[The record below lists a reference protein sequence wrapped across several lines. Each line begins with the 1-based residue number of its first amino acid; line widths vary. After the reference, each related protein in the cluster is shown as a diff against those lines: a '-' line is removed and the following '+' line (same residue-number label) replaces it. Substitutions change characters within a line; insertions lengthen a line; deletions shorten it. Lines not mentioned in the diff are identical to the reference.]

1 MAADLLCQP
10 SAPARARLVLLH
22 GWGADA
28 GDLMPLGQ
36 ALAEAI
42 ATPLELVAL
51 QAPQLQTQGSGRQW
65 YGLFPAD
72 WAAVPDAV
80 ERLKQRINNLGSTE
94 IPLNA
99 TVLLG
104 FSQGGAMA
112 MAAGCDLP
120 LAGLIACS
128 AYPHPNWQA
137 PVIRPPVL
145 LLHGRHDEVVPHSA
159 ALTLKHVLGQS
170 NQACDLFSFDNGH
183 AIPVEAQ
190 AEMKKALKRWL
201 DQPAQSA

>member
-72 WAAVPDAV
+72 WAAVPAAV
-80 ERLKQRINNLGSTE
+80 EALKERVHNLSSEG
-94 IPLNA
+94 IPLEA

-112 MAAGCDLP
+112 VAAGCDLP

-145 LLHGRHDEVVPHSA
+145 LLHGRHDDVVPHSA
-159 ALTLKHVLGQS
+159 ALALNNDLSQS
-170 NQACDLFSFDNGH
+170 NQTCDVFSFDNGH

>member
-1 MAADLLCQP
+1 MAADLICQP

-36 ALAEAI
+36 SLAEAI

-72 WAAVPDAV
+72 WAAVPAAV
-80 ERLKQRINNLGSTE
+80 EELKERINNLSSGE
-94 IPLNA
+94 IPLEA

-112 MAAGCDLP
+112 IAAGCDLP

-145 LLHGRHDEVVPHSA
+145 LLHGRNDDVVPYSA
-159 ALTLKHVLGQS
+159 AVALNNDLSQGDQT
-170 NQACDLFSFDNGH
+170 CDVFSFDNGH
-183 AIPVEAQ
+183 AIPVNAQ

-201 DQPAQSA
+201 DRPAQSA

>member
-1 MAADLLCQP
+1 MAADLICQP

-36 ALAEAI
+36 SLAEAI

-72 WAAVPDAV
+72 WAAVPAAV
-80 ERLKQRINNLGSTE
+80 EALKERINNLSSGE
-94 IPLNA
+94 IPLEA

-112 MAAGCDLP
+112 VAAGCDLP

-145 LLHGRHDEVVPHSA
+145 LLHGRNDDVVPYSA
-159 ALTLKHVLGQS
+159 AVALNNDLSQGDQT
-170 NQACDLFSFDNGH
+170 CDVFSFDNGH
-183 AIPVEAQ
+183 AIPVNAQ

-201 DQPAQSA
+201 DRPAQSA

>member
-1 MAADLLCQP
+1 MAADLICQP

-22 GWGADA
+22 GWGADS

-36 ALAEAI
+36 SLAEAI

-72 WAAVPDAV
+72 WAAVPAAV
-80 ERLKQRINNLGSTE
+80 EALKERINNLSSGE
-94 IPLNA
+94 IPLEA

-112 MAAGCDLP
+112 VAAGCDLP

-145 LLHGRHDEVVPHSA
+145 LLHGRNDDVVPYSA
-159 ALTLKHVLGQS
+159 AVALNNDLSQGDQT
-170 NQACDLFSFDNGH
+170 CDVFSFDNGH
-183 AIPVEAQ
+183 AIPVNAQ

-201 DQPAQSA
+201 DRPAQSA

>member
-1 MAADLLCQP
+1 MAADLLRQP
-10 SAPARARLVLLH
+10 STKARARLILLH

-36 ALAEAI
+36 ALAETI

-72 WAAVPDAV
+72 WAAVPAAV
-80 ERLKQRINNLGSTE
+80 ERLKKRINDLGSTE
-94 IPLNA
+94 IPLEA

-128 AYPHPNWQA
+128 AYPHPKWQA
-137 PVIRPPVL
+137 PLNRPPVL
-145 LLHGRHDEVVPHSA
+145 LLHGRQDDVVPHSA
-159 ALTLKHVLGQS
+159 ALTLKQELGQS

>member
-1 MAADLLCQP
+1 MAADLICQP

-28 GDLMPLGQ
+28 DDLMPLGQ
-36 ALAEAI
+36 SLAEAI
-42 ATPLELVAL
+42 STPLELVAL

-72 WAAVPDAV
+72 WAAVPAAV
-80 ERLKQRINNLGSTE
+80 EALKERINNLSSGE
-94 IPLNA
+94 IPLEA

-112 MAAGCDLP
+112 IAAGCDLP

-145 LLHGRHDEVVPHSA
+145 LLHGRNDDVVPYSA
-159 ALTLKHVLGQS
+159 AVALNNDLSQGDQT
-170 NQACDLFSFDNGH
+170 CDVFSFDNGH
-183 AIPVEAQ
+183 AIPVKAQ

-201 DQPAQSA
+201 DRPAQSA

>member
-28 GDLMPLGQ
+28 GDLLPLGQ

-72 WAAVPDAV
+72 WAAVPAAV
-80 ERLKQRINNLGSTE
+80 EALKERINNLSSGE
-94 IPLNA
+94 IPVEA

-112 MAAGCDLP
+112 VAAGCDLP

-145 LLHGRHDEVVPHSA
+145 LLHGRNDDVVPYSA
-159 ALTLKHVLGQS
+159 AVALNNDLSQGDQT
-170 NQACDLFSFDNGH
+170 CDVFSFDNGH
-183 AIPVEAQ
+183 AIPVNAQ

>member
-72 WAAVPDAV
+72 WAAVPAAV
-80 ERLKQRINNLGSTE
+80 EALKERIHNLSSEG
-94 IPLNA
+94 IPLEA

-112 MAAGCDLP
+112 VAAGCDLP

-145 LLHGRHDEVVPHSA
+145 LLHGRNDDVVPYSA
-159 ALTLKHVLGQS
+159 AVALNNDLSQGDQT
-170 NQACDLFSFDNGH
+170 CDVFSFDNGH
-183 AIPVEAQ
+183 AIPVDAQ

-201 DQPAQSA
+201 DRPAQSA

>member
-36 ALAEAI
+36 ALASAI

-72 WAAVPDAV
+72 WAAVPAAV
-80 ERLKQRINNLGSTE
+80 EALKERINNLSSGE
-94 IPLNA
+94 IPVEA

-112 MAAGCDLP
+112 VAAGCDLP

-145 LLHGRHDEVVPHSA
+145 LLHGRNDDVVPYSA
-159 ALTLKHVLGQS
+159 AVALNNDLSQGDQT
-170 NQACDLFSFDNGH
+170 CDVFSFDNGH
-183 AIPVEAQ
+183 AIPVNAQ

-201 DQPAQSA
+201 DRPAQSA

>member
-10 SAPARARLVLLH
+10 SAPAKARLVLLH

-28 GDLMPLGQ
+28 SDLMPLGQ

-51 QAPQLQTQGSGRQW
+51 QAPQLQAQGSGRQW

-72 WAAVPDAV
+72 WAAVPAAV
-80 ERLKQRINNLGSTE
+80 EELKERINNLSSVE
-94 IPLNA
+94 IPLKA

-112 MAAGCDLP
+112 VAAGCDLP

-145 LLHGRHDEVVPHSA
+145 LLHGRNDDVVPYEA
-159 ALTLKHVLGQS
+159 AIALNNDLSQS
-170 NQACDLFSFDNGH
+170 NPTCDVFSFDNGH

-201 DQPAQSA
+201 DRPAQSA

>member
-1 MAADLLCQP
+1 MAADLLRQP
-10 SAPARARLVLLH
+10 TTQARARLVLLH

-159 ALTLKHVLGQS
+159 ALTLKQELGQS

-190 AEMKKALKRWL
+190 AEMKKTLKRWL

>member
-10 SAPARARLVLLH
+10 SRKARARLVLLH

-72 WAAVPDAV
+72 WAAVPAAV
-80 ERLKQRINNLGSTE
+80 EKLKERIHNLCSEE
-94 IPLNA
+94 IPLEA

-104 FSQGGAMA
+104 FSQGGAMTV
-112 MAAGCDLP
+112 AAGCDLP

-145 LLHGRHDEVVPHSA
+145 LLHGRHDDVVPYSA
-159 ALTLKHVLGQS
+159 ALALNKDLSQS
-170 NQACDLFSFDNGH
+170 NQTCDVFSFDNGH
-183 AIPVEAQ
+183 AIPADAQ

-201 DQPAQSA
+201 DQPAQSN

>member
-1 MAADLLCQP
+1 MAADLLRQ
-10 SAPARARLVLLH
+10 STAKARARLVLLH

-51 QAPQLQTQGSGRQW
+51 QAPEQQTQGSGRQW

-72 WAAVPDAV
+72 WAAVPAAV
-80 ERLKQRINNLGSTE
+80 EGLKERINTLGSAE
-94 IPLNA
+94 IPLEA

-128 AYPHPNWQA
+128 AYPHPHWQA

-145 LLHGRHDEVVPHSA
+145 LLHGRHDDVVPHSA
-159 ALTLKHVLGQS
+159 ALALKNKLS
-170 NQACDLFSFDNGH
+170 PSKQACDLFSFENGH

-201 DQPAQSA
+201 DQKAQNA

>member
-10 SAPARARLVLLH
+10 TANARARLVLLH

-28 GDLMPLGQ
+28 DDLMPLGQ
-36 ALAEAI
+36 VLAEAI
-42 ATPLELVAL
+42 GTPLELVAL
-51 QAPQLQTQGSGRQW
+51 QAPQVQTQGSGRQW
-65 YGLFPAD
+65 YDLFPAD
-72 WAAVPDAV
+72 WAAVPEAV

-94 IPLNA
+94 IPLDA

-112 MAAGCDLP
+112 LAAGCDLP

-128 AYPHPNWQA
+128 AYPHPHWQA
-137 PVIRPPVL
+137 PVMRPPVL

-159 ALTLKHVLGQS
+159 ALTLKQELGQS

>member
-1 MAADLLCQP
+1 MAADLICQP

-36 ALAEAI
+36 SLAEAI
-42 ATPLELVAL
+42 STPLELVAL

-72 WAAVPDAV
+72 WAAVPAAV
-80 ERLKQRINNLGSTE
+80 EALKERINNLSSGE
-94 IPLNA
+94 IPVEA

-112 MAAGCDLP
+112 VAAGCDLP

-145 LLHGRHDEVVPHSA
+145 LLHGRNDDVVPYSA
-159 ALTLKHVLGQS
+159 AVALNNDLSQGDQT
-170 NQACDLFSFDNGH
+170 CDVFSFDNGH
-183 AIPVEAQ
+183 AIPVSAQ

-201 DQPAQSA
+201 DRPAQSA

>member
-1 MAADLLCQP
+1 MAADLLRQ
-10 SAPARARLVLLH
+10 STAKARARLVLLH

-51 QAPQLQTQGSGRQW
+51 QAPELQTQGSGRQW

-72 WAAVPDAV
+72 WAAVPAAV
-80 ERLKQRINNLGSTE
+80 EGLKERINKLSSAE
-94 IPLNA
+94 IPLEA

-145 LLHGRHDEVVPHSA
+145 LLHGRHDDVVPHSA
-159 ALTLKHVLGQS
+159 ALALKNELS
-170 NQACDLFSFDNGH
+170 PSKQACDLFSFENGH

-201 DQPAQSA
+201 DQTAQNA

>member
-10 SAPARARLVLLH
+10 SAPAKARLVLLH

-72 WAAVPDAV
+72 WAAVPAAV
-80 ERLKQRINNLGSTE
+80 ERLKKRINNLGSTE
-94 IPLNA
+94 IPLEA

-128 AYPHPNWQA
+128 AYPHPKWQA
-137 PVIRPPVL
+137 PLIRPPVL
-145 LLHGRHDEVVPHSA
+145 LLHGRQDDVVPHSA
-159 ALTLKHVLGQS
+159 ALTLKEELVQS

>member
-1 MAADLLCQP
+1 MAADLLRQP
-10 SAPARARLVLLH
+10 TEKARARLVLLH

-28 GDLMPLGQ
+28 SDLMPLGQ

-51 QAPQLQTQGSGRQW
+51 QAPQLQSQGSGRQW

-72 WAAVPDAV
+72 WSAVPAAVED
-80 ERLKQRINNLGSTE
+80 LKKRINNLCSAE
-94 IPLNA
+94 IPLEA

-104 FSQGGAMA
+104 FSQGGAMT

-120 LAGLIACS
+120 LSGLIACS
-128 AYPHPNWQA
+128 AYPHPNWE
-137 PVIRPPVL
+137 PPMTRPPVL
-145 LLHGRHDEVVPHSA
+145 LLHGRHDDVVPHSA
-159 ALTLKHVLGQS
+159 ALALKNDLALS
-170 NQACDLFSFDNGH
+170 NQACDLFSFDHGH
-183 AIPVEAQ
+183 TIPVEAQ

>member
-1 MAADLLCQP
+1 MAADLICQP

-36 ALAEAI
+36 SLAEAI

-72 WAAVPDAV
+72 WAAVPAAV
-80 ERLKQRINNLGSTE
+80 EELKERINNLSSGE
-94 IPLNA
+94 IPLKA

-112 MAAGCDLP
+112 VAAGCDLP

-145 LLHGRHDEVVPHSA
+145 LLHGRNDDVVPYSA
-159 ALTLKHVLGQS
+159 AVALNNDLSQGDQT
-170 NQACDLFSFDNGH
+170 CDVFSFDNGH
-183 AIPVEAQ
+183 AIPVNAQ

-201 DQPAQSA
+201 DRPAQSA

>member
-28 GDLMPLGQ
+28 GDLLPLGQ

-72 WAAVPDAV
+72 WAAVPAAV
-80 ERLKQRINNLGSTE
+80 EALKERIHNLSSEG
-94 IPLNA
+94 IPLEA

-112 MAAGCDLP
+112 VAAGCDLP

-145 LLHGRHDEVVPHSA
+145 LLHGRHDDVVPHSA
-159 ALTLKHVLGQS
+159 ALALNNDLSQS
-170 NQACDLFSFDNGH
+170 NQTCDVFSFDNGH

>member
-10 SAPARARLVLLH
+10 SGPARARLVLLH

-51 QAPQLQTQGSGRQW
+51 QAPELQTQGSGRQW

-72 WAAVPDAV
+72 WAAVPAAV
-80 ERLKQRINNLGSTE
+80 EGLKERINKLGSAE
-94 IPLNA
+94 IPLEA

-128 AYPHPNWQA
+128 AYPHPHWQT

-145 LLHGRHDEVVPHSA
+145 LLHGRHDDVVPHSA
-159 ALTLKHVLGQS
+159 ALALKNELS
-170 NQACDLFSFDNGH
+170 PSKQAWDLFSFENGH

-201 DQPAQSA
+201 DQTAQNA

>member
-1 MAADLLCQP
+1 MDADLLCQP
-10 SAPARARLVLLH
+10 TANARARLVLLH

-159 ALTLKHVLGQS
+159 ALTLKQELGQS

-201 DQPAQSA
+201 DEPAQSA

>member
-1 MAADLLCQP
+1 MAAYLLRQP
-10 SAPARARLVLLH
+10 TEKARARLVLLH

-51 QAPQLQTQGSGRQW
+51 QAPQLQSQGSGRQW

-72 WAAVPDAV
+72 WSAVPAAVED
-80 ERLKQRINNLGSTE
+80 LKKRINNLGSAE
-94 IPLNA
+94 IPLEA

-104 FSQGGAMA
+104 FSQGGAMT

-120 LAGLIACS
+120 LSGLIACS
-128 AYPHPNWQA
+128 AYPHPNWE
-137 PVIRPPVL
+137 PPMTRPPVL
-145 LLHGRHDEVVPHSA
+145 LLHGRHDDVVPHSA
-159 ALTLKHVLGQS
+159 ALALKNDLALS
-170 NQACDLFSFDNGH
+170 NQACDLFSFDHGH
-183 AIPVEAQ
+183 TIPVEAQ

>member
-1 MAADLLCQP
+1 MAADLICQP

-36 ALAEAI
+36 SLVEAI

-72 WAAVPDAV
+72 WAAVPAAV
-80 ERLKQRINNLGSTE
+80 EELKERINNLSSGE
-94 IPLNA
+94 IPLEA

-112 MAAGCDLP
+112 VAAGCDLP

-145 LLHGRHDEVVPHSA
+145 LLHGRNDDVVPYSA
-159 ALTLKHVLGQS
+159 AVALNNDLSQGDQT
-170 NQACDLFSFDNGH
+170 CDVFSFDNGH
-183 AIPVEAQ
+183 AIPVNAQ

-201 DQPAQSA
+201 DRPAQSA

>member
-42 ATPLELVAL
+42 AIPLELVAL

-72 WAAVPDAV
+72 WAAVPAAV
-80 ERLKQRINNLGSTE
+80 EALKKRIHNLSSEG
-94 IPLNA
+94 IPLEA

-112 MAAGCDLP
+112 VAAGCDLP

-137 PVIRPPVL
+137 PVIRPHVL
-145 LLHGRHDEVVPHSA
+145 LLHGRHDDVVPHSA
-159 ALTLKHVLGQS
+159 ALALNNDLSQS
-170 NQACDLFSFDNGH
+170 NQTCDVFSFDNGH

>member
-1 MAADLLCQP
+1 MDADLLCQP
-10 SAPARARLVLLH
+10 TANARARLVLLH

-72 WAAVPDAV
+72 WAAVPEAV

-94 IPLNA
+94 IPLDA

-159 ALTLKHVLGQS
+159 ALTLKQELGQS

>member
-1 MAADLLCQP
+1 MATDLLCQP
-10 SAPARARLVLLH
+10 TANARARLVLLH

-28 GDLMPLGQ
+28 DDLMPLGQ
-36 ALAEAI
+36 VLAEAI
-42 ATPLELVAL
+42 GTPLELVAL
-51 QAPQLQTQGSGRQW
+51 QAPQVQTQGSGRQW
-65 YGLFPAD
+65 YDLFPAD
-72 WAAVPDAV
+72 WTAVPEAV

-94 IPLNA
+94 IPLDA

-112 MAAGCDLP
+112 LAAGCDLP

-128 AYPHPNWQA
+128 AYPHPHWQA
-137 PVIRPPVL
+137 PVMRPPVL

-159 ALTLKHVLGQS
+159 ALTLKQELGQS

>member
-1 MAADLLCQP
+1 MDADLLCQP
-10 SAPARARLVLLH
+10 TANARARLVLLH

-94 IPLNA
+94 IPLSA

-159 ALTLKHVLGQS
+159 ALTLKQELGQS

-201 DQPAQSA
+201 DEPAQSA

>member
-1 MAADLLCQP
+1 MA
-10 SAPARARLVLLH
+10 V
-22 GWGADA
+22 
-28 GDLMPLGQ
+28 
-36 ALAEAI
+36 
-42 ATPLELVAL
+42 
-51 QAPQLQTQGSGRQW
+51 
-65 YGLFPAD
+65 
-72 WAAVPDAV
+72 
-80 ERLKQRINNLGSTE
+80 
-94 IPLNA
+94 
-99 TVLLG
+99 
-104 FSQGGAMA
+104 
-112 MAAGCDLP
+112 AAGCDLS

-159 ALTLKHVLGQS
+159 ALTLKQELGQS

-201 DQPAQSA
+201 DEPAQSA

>member
-1 MAADLLCQP
+1 MAADLLRQP
-10 SAPARARLVLLH
+10 STKARARLILLH

-51 QAPQLQTQGSGRQW
+51 QAPQLQNQGSGRQW

-72 WAAVPDAV
+72 WAAVPAAV
-80 ERLKQRINNLGSTE
+80 ERLKKRINNLGSTE
-94 IPLNA
+94 IPLEA

-128 AYPHPNWQA
+128 AYPHPKWQA
-137 PVIRPPVL
+137 PLIRPPVL
-145 LLHGRHDEVVPHSA
+145 LLHGRQDDVVPHSA
-159 ALTLKHVLGQS
+159 ALTLKEELVQS

-190 AEMKKALKRWL
+190 AEMQKALKRWL

>member
-1 MAADLLCQP
+1 MAADLISQP

-36 ALAEAI
+36 SLAEAI

-72 WAAVPDAV
+72 WAAVPAAV
-80 ERLKQRINNLGSTE
+80 EELKERINNLSSGE
-94 IPLNA
+94 IPLEA

-112 MAAGCDLP
+112 VAAGCDLP

-145 LLHGRHDEVVPHSA
+145 LLHGRNDDVVPYSA
-159 ALTLKHVLGQS
+159 AVALNNDLSQGDQT
-170 NQACDLFSFDNGH
+170 CDVFSFDNGH
-183 AIPVEAQ
+183 AIPVNAQ

-201 DQPAQSA
+201 DRPAQSA

>member
-36 ALAEAI
+36 SLAEAI

-72 WAAVPDAV
+72 WAAVPAAV
-80 ERLKQRINNLGSTE
+80 EALKERINNLSSGE
-94 IPLNA
+94 IPLEA

-112 MAAGCDLP
+112 VAAGCDLP

-145 LLHGRHDEVVPHSA
+145 LLHGRNDDVVPYSA
-159 ALTLKHVLGQS
+159 AVALNNDLSQGDQT
-170 NQACDLFSFDNGH
+170 CDVFSFDNGH
-183 AIPVEAQ
+183 AIPVNAQ

-201 DQPAQSA
+201 DRPAQSA

>member
-10 SAPARARLVLLH
+10 SAPARARLVLLR

-36 ALAEAI
+36 ALAKAI

-72 WAAVPDAV
+72 WAAVPAAV
-80 ERLKQRINNLGSTE
+80 EALKERIHNLSSEG
-94 IPLNA
+94 IPLEA

-112 MAAGCDLP
+112 VAAGCDLP

-145 LLHGRHDEVVPHSA
+145 LLHGRHDDVVPHSA
-159 ALTLKHVLGQS
+159 ALALNNELSQS
-170 NQACDLFSFDNGH
+170 HQTCDVFSFDNGH

-190 AEMKKALKRWL
+190 AEIKKALKRWL

>member
-1 MAADLLCQP
+1 MAADLISQP

-36 ALAEAI
+36 SLVEAI

-72 WAAVPDAV
+72 WAAVPAAV
-80 ERLKQRINNLGSTE
+80 EALKERINNLSSGE
-94 IPLNA
+94 IPVEA

-112 MAAGCDLP
+112 VAAGCDLP

-145 LLHGRHDEVVPHSA
+145 LLHGRNDDVVPYSA
-159 ALTLKHVLGQS
+159 AVALNNDLSQGDQT
-170 NQACDLFSFDNGH
+170 CDVFSFDNGH
-183 AIPVEAQ
+183 AIPVSAQ
-190 AEMKKALKRWL
+190 AEIKKALKRWL
-201 DQPAQSA
+201 DRPAQSA

>member
-1 MAADLLCQP
+1 MAADLICQP

-36 ALAEAI
+36 SLAEAI

-72 WAAVPDAV
+72 WAAVPAAV
-80 ERLKQRINNLGSTE
+80 EALKERIHNLSSEG
-94 IPLNA
+94 IPLEA

-112 MAAGCDLP
+112 VAAGCDLP

-145 LLHGRHDEVVPHSA
+145 LLHGRNDDVVPYSA
-159 ALTLKHVLGQS
+159 AVALNNDLSQGDQT
-170 NQACDLFSFDNGH
+170 CDVFSFDNGH
-183 AIPVEAQ
+183 AIPVNAQ

>member
-10 SAPARARLVLLH
+10 SAPARARLILLH

-36 ALAEAI
+36 ALGEAI

-72 WAAVPDAV
+72 WAAVPAAV
-80 ERLKQRINNLGSTE
+80 EALKERIHNLSSEG
-94 IPLNA
+94 IPLEA

-112 MAAGCDLP
+112 VAAGCDLP

-145 LLHGRHDEVVPHSA
+145 LLHGRHDDVVPHSA
-159 ALTLKHVLGQS
+159 ALALNNDLSQS
-170 NQACDLFSFDNGH
+170 NQTCDVFSFDNGH

-190 AEMKKALKRWL
+190 AEMKKALMRWL

>member
-72 WAAVPDAV
+72 WAAVPAAV
-80 ERLKQRINNLGSTE
+80 EALKERIHSLGTTE
-94 IPLNA
+94 IPLEA

-104 FSQGGAMA
+104 FSQGGAMT

-137 PVIRPPVL
+137 PLTRPPVL
-145 LLHGRHDEVVPHSA
+145 LLHGRHDDVVPHSA
-159 ALTLKHVLGQS
+159 ALALKNDLAKSHHP
-170 NQACDLFSFDNGH
+170 CDLFSFESGH
-183 AIPVEAQ
+183 AIPVDAQ
-190 AEMKKALKRWL
+190 AEIKKTLQHWL
-201 DQPAQSA
+201 D

>member
-51 QAPQLQTQGSGRQW
+51 QAPQLQSQGSGRQW

-72 WAAVPDAV
+72 WAAVPAAV
-80 ERLKQRINNLGSTE
+80 EELKKCINKLGSAE
-94 IPLNA
+94 IPLEA

-104 FSQGGAMA
+104 FSQGGAMT

-137 PVIRPPVL
+137 PVTRPPVL
-145 LLHGRHDEVVPHSA
+145 LLHGRHDDVVPHSA
-159 ALTLKHVLGQS
+159 ALALKNDLALS
-170 NQACDLFSFDNGH
+170 NQACDLFSFNHGH

-190 AEMKKALKRWL
+190 AEIKKALKRWL

>member
-1 MAADLLCQP
+1 MAADLLRQP
-10 SAPARARLVLLH
+10 STKARARLILLH

-36 ALAEAI
+36 ALAETI

-51 QAPQLQTQGSGRQW
+51 QAPQLQNQGSGRQW

-72 WAAVPDAV
+72 WAAVPAAV
-80 ERLKQRINNLGSTE
+80 ERLKKRINNLGSTE
-94 IPLNA
+94 IPLEA

-128 AYPHPNWQA
+128 AYPHPKWQA
-137 PVIRPPVL
+137 PLIRPPVL
-145 LLHGRHDEVVPHSA
+145 LLHGRQDDVVPHSA
-159 ALTLKHVLGQS
+159 ALTLKEELVQS

>member
-1 MAADLLCQP
+1 MAADLICQP

-36 ALAEAI
+36 SLAEAI

-72 WAAVPDAV
+72 WAAVPAAV
-80 ERLKQRINNLGSTE
+80 EALKERINNLSSGE
-94 IPLNA
+94 IPLEA

-112 MAAGCDLP
+112 VAAGCDLP

-145 LLHGRHDEVVPHSA
+145 LLHGRNDDVVPYSA
-159 ALTLKHVLGQS
+159 AVALNNDLSQGDQT
-170 NQACDLFSFDNGH
+170 CDVFSFDNGH
-183 AIPVEAQ
+183 AIPVSAQ

-201 DQPAQSA
+201 DRPAQSA